1 MDRDYDR
8 CFLSDLIQELHQRI
22 PKVSIGADVIVGFP
36 GETEEQFKNTYELIE
51 SLPFSYLHVFPFS
64 KRKGTA
70 AARFPREVDSREIK
84 KRSQWMRALGR
95 KKRQAF
101 YQQFLHQE
109 LRVLIEDRRKKETG
123 KWKGLSRNY
132 IPVFLSNET
141 GPKAHPGLINHEWI
155 VKVTELTEK
164 GVVAK
169 VLEG

>member
-1 MDRDYDR
+1 
-8 CFLSDLIQELHQRI
+8 
-22 PKVSIGADVIVGFP
+22 
-36 GETEEQFKNTYELIE
+36 
-51 SLPFSYLHVFPFS
+51 
-64 KRKGTA
+64 
-70 AARFPREVDSREIK
+70 
-84 KRSQWMRALGR
+84 MRALGR

-141 GPKAHPGLINHEWI
+141 GPKAHPDLINHEWI